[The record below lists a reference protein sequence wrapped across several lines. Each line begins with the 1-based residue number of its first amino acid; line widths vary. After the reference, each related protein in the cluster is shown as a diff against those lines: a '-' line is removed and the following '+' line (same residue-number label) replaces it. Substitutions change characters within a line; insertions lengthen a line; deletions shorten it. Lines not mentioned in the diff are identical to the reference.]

1 MELTDKF
8 DDDIINE
15 AMKYLPLTILRMC
28 TINEEDESCQKKVHI
43 EEENHMVCHLRSTH
57 ID

>member
-15 AMKYLPLTILRMC
+15 AMRYLPLTILRMC
-28 TINEEDESCQKKVHI
+28 TINEEDDSCQKKYISKRKIIWFVI
-43 EEENHMVCHLRSTH
+43 
-57 ID
+57 